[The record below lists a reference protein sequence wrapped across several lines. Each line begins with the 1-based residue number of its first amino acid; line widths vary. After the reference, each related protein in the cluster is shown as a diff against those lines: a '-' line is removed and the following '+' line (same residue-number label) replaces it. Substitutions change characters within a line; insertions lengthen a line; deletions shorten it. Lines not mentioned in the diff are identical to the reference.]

1 MVIIPGYCVQGTVG
15 NKILSGCKEVDIEH
29 KVVKV
34 LILSYYDSILTS
46 YHIVVCIG

>member
-34 LILSYYDSILTS
+34 RVMISTILTL
-46 YHIVVCIG
+46 YDIVVCV